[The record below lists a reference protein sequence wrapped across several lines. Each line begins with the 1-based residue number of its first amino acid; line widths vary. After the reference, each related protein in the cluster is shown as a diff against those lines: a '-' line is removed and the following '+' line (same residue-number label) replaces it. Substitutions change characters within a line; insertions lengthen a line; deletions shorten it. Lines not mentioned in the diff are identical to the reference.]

1 MLRQS
6 KRLGEIL
13 VDLQVLSPLDVE
25 RVLNLLQRRGG
36 RHKFGQMARDIGL
49 VRDEHILAALA
60 VQMELFPRIGEWTL
74 EEILQSLQEPE
85 PVKSNVRAG

>member
-1 MLRQS
+1 MLRQT

-36 RHKFGQMARDIGL
+36 RHKFGQMARDMGL
-49 VRDEHILAALA
+49 LRDEHILAALA

-74 EEILQSLQEPE
+74 EEILHCLQEPA
-85 PVKSNVRAG
+85 PVTSSGRAG

>member
-1 MLRQS
+1 MLRQT

-25 RVLNLLQRRGG
+25 RVLNLLQRRGD
-36 RHKFGQMARDIGL
+36 RHKFGQMARDMGL
-49 VRDEHILAALA
+49 LRDEHILAALA
-60 VQMELFPRIGEWTL
+60 VQMELFPRIGEWTF

-85 PVKSNVRAG
+85 PVKSSVRAG